1 MVNRKKFTLIHAALF
16 SFVGGSVFWY
26 LLFKVVI

>member
-1 MVNRKKFTLIHAALF
+1 MVNRKKFTLIHAVLF
-16 SFVGGSVFWY
+16 SVVGGSVFWY